1 MSSPLDNRVAIVT
14 GGARGIGREI
24 ALTFARAGCD
34 LAVADLL
41 AGELAELTREIQ
53 SLGRRMLARRVD
65 VSRSADVAAFVAD
78 ADQTF
83 GRIDILVNN
92 AAYIHYGPFLEFPED
107 EWDKVMA
114 ASLKG
119 VFLVGQAAARVM
131 VRQRQGS
138 IVNIASIAGEVGVP
152 MGSAYCTA
160 KGGVI
165 ALTRVMATELAARGV
180 RVNAIAPYV
189 TDTENVR
196 RLVGEE
202 GMKLR
207 EAMVPLGRLATTG
220 DIARAVLFLAS
231 DASAYVT
238 GHVLN
243 VDGGFM
249 AAAVAVR

>member
-1 MSSPLDNRVAIVT
+1 MSAFMRNKTAIVT

-34 LAVADLL
+34 LALADILPKEL
-41 AGELAELTREIQ
+41 GEVSQQIRG
-53 SLGRRMLARRVD
+53 LGRRVLASEVDVSQSKDVTSFVAEVEKTFGRVD
-65 VSRSADVAAFVAD
+65 VA
-78 ADQTF
+78 
-83 GRIDILVNN
+83 VNN

-107 EWDKVMA
+107 EWDKVLA

-131 VRQRQGS
+131 VRQKQGA
-138 IVNIASIAGEVGVP
+138 IINMASIAGEVGVP
-152 MGSAYCTA
+152 MGCAYCAA

-165 ALTRVMATELAARGV
+165 ALTRLMATELATHGV

-196 RLVGEE
+196 RVVGDE

-207 EAMVPLGRLATTG
+207 ELLVPLGRLARTE

-231 DASAYVT
+231 DDAGFIT

-243 VDGGFM
+243 VDGGFL

>member
-1 MSSPLDNRVAIVT
+1 MNGAMQNRVAIVT

-34 LAVADLL
+34 LAVADILPR
-41 AGELAELTREIQ
+41 ELAEVSQEIR
-53 SLGRRMLARRVD
+53 SLGREVLASEVD
-65 VSRSADVAAFVAD
+65 VSRSEDVAAFVGKVEN
-78 ADQTF
+78 TF
-83 GRIDILVNN
+83 GRVDIAVNN
-92 AAYIHYGPFLEFPED
+92 AAYIHYGPFLTFSEE
-107 EWDKVMA
+107 EWDKVLA

-131 VRQRQGS
+131 VRQKQGV
-138 IVNIASIAGEVGVP
+138 IINMASIAGEVGVP
-152 MGSAYCTA
+152 MGCAYCAA

-165 ALTRVMATELAARGV
+165 ALTRLMATELAAHGV

-196 RLVGEE
+196 RVVGDE
-202 GMKLR
+202 GMKVR
-207 EAMVPLGRLATTG
+207 ELLVPLGRLATTR
-220 DIARAVLFLAS
+220 DIARAALFLAS
-231 DASAYVT
+231 DDAAFIT